1 MKKSRKTIENNLVEK
16 EERNA
21 NRLFRYRNKSCKE
34 VVKIKR
40 IIALVICAIIVL
52 SMAFSLVGCGENK
65 EKSSTAD
72 EKIIEVTEVETKAP
86 TIKATEK
93 PTEVSTEAPKT
104 EHQHDWENITNTI
117 HHSAETESVWVV
129 DQPAQVKEFKIHY
142 YQCAS
147 CLSKWEYDSG
157 IDNESKETAIYTLTQ
172 EHLVQCKENYKKKMA
187 SDWVLPPIYPRIDE
201 WYETYTQDVPE
212 EGHYENRVVKEA
224 YDETKVTGKRCKD
237 CGVTEMFD
245 E

>member
-1 MKKSRKTIENNLVEK
+1 MKRIFALLICSVLFISVSICFVGCGSNNSSTPDEKQAEAVEK
-16 EERNA
+16 ETKP
-21 NRLFRYRNKSCKE
+21 LT
-34 VVKIKR
+34 
-40 IIALVICAIIVL
+40 
-52 SMAFSLVGCGENK
+52 
-65 EKSSTAD
+65 EKAT
-72 EKIIEVTEVETKAP
+72 EKPSQKP
-86 TIKATEK
+86 TEK
-93 PTEVSTEAPKT
+93 PTEVPKT

-117 HHSAETESVWVV
+117 HHSAETENVWVV